1 VRNDEMEKAIVVL
14 VCIAFGLW
22 VTYRRFE
29 RVLPFKIVRRG
40 K

>member
-1 VRNDEMEKAIVVL
+1 MERMFLMFVAI
-14 VCIAFGLW
+14 GLGAW
-22 VTYRRFE
+22 VSYRRFE

>member
-1 VRNDEMEKAIVVL
+1 MERAILLV

-22 VTYRRFE
+22 VSYRRFE
-29 RVLPFKIVRRG
+29 RVLPFNIVRRG

>member
-1 VRNDEMEKAIVVL
+1 MERIVLMLVAIGL
-14 VCIAFGLW
+14 GLW
-22 VTYRRFE
+22 VSYRRFE

>member
-1 VRNDEMEKAIVVL
+1 MDRVFVL
-14 VCIAFGLW
+14 LIAIAFGLW
-22 VTYRRFE
+22 VSYRRFE

>member
-1 VRNDEMEKAIVVL
+1 MERLVVMM
-14 VCIAFGLW
+14 VCIALGLW